1 MKYWEIIAD
10 NLSKAGWSWG
20 CVSAIDSNGRTIF
33 VADAHP
39 GVNLI
44 SDALPFGLWYGEA
57 DAVINAVDYAKFR
70 SRSHDAV
77 IRVYDE
83 AGKGGRPP
91 LVAPNIEGGAIPVPD
106 AHSCV
111 LGAPF

>member
-1 MKYWEIIAD
+1 MRRETNPGIVVVEVPAKPSWCEIP
-10 NLSKAGWSWG
+10 NTVGSGRLSR
-20 CVSAIDSNGRTIF
+20 SNTK
-33 VADAHP
+33 
-39 GVNLI
+39 
-44 SDALPFGLWYGEA
+44 
-57 DAVINAVDYAKFR
+57 AKFF

-77 IRVYDE
+77 IRVYND

-91 LVAPNIEGGAIPVPD
+91 LVAPNIERRAIPVPD

>member
-1 MKYWEIIAD
+1 MRSPDYCRFHSLTDPRQHCSNYECNVNVTCQACGI
-10 NLSKAGWSWG
+10 GT
-20 CVSAIDSNGRTIF
+20 SAEVF
-33 VADAHP
+33 
-39 GVNLI
+39 
-44 SDALPFGLWYGEA
+44 
-57 DAVINAVDYAKFR
+57 

-77 IRVYDE
+77 IRVYND

-91 LVAPNIEGGAIPVPD
+91 LVAPNIERRAIPVPD